1 MEEEKELSYEDRTD
15 IFARYTKAEVDKL
28 FEKLRRIVYQCIDD
42 EKRWRDKTNRDK
54 EIIMAEIRNEHDEE
68 NRTLKSI
75 LKYSV
80 ATLHSDLELERYK
93 KFCDQHEECRLKTK
107 IDGGKMPYVVQYG
120 TGIGVCTKVY
130 CQACG
135 KFEDITD
142 NSVW

>member
-93 KFCDQHEECRLKTK
+93 KFCERHEECRLKTK

-142 NSVW
+142 SSVW

>member
-15 IFARYTKAEVDKL
+15 IFARYTKVEVDKL

-93 KFCDQHEECRLKTK
+93 KFCERHEECRLKTK

-142 NSVW
+142 SSVW

>member
-93 KFCDQHEECRLKTK
+93 KFCEQHEECRLKTK

-142 NSVW
+142 SSVW

>member
-15 IFARYTKAEVDKL
+15 IFVRYTKAEVDKL

-42 EKRWRDKTNRDK
+42 EKRWRDKANRDK

-93 KFCDQHEECRLKTK
+93 KFCEQHEECRLKTK

-142 NSVW
+142 SSVW

>member
-1 MEEEKELSYEDRTD
+1 MEEEKGLSYEDRTD
-15 IFARYTKAEVDKL
+15 IFTRYTKAEVDKL

-93 KFCDQHEECRLKTK
+93 KFCEQHEECRLKTK

-142 NSVW
+142 SSVW

>member
-15 IFARYTKAEVDKL
+15 IFVRYTKAEVDKL

-42 EKRWRDKTNRDK
+42 EKRWRDKANRDK
-54 EIIMAEIRNEHDEE
+54 EVIMAEIRNEHDEE

-93 KFCDQHEECRLKTK
+93 KFCEQHEECRLKTK
-107 IDGGKMPYVVQYG
+107 IDGGKMPYVIQYG

-142 NSVW
+142 FDIW

>member
-28 FEKLRRIVYQCIDD
+28 FEKLRMIVYQCIDD

-93 KFCDQHEECRLKTK
+93 KFCKQHEECRLKTK

-142 NSVW
+142 SSVW

>member
-15 IFARYTKAEVDKL
+15 IFTKFTKNEVDKI
-28 FEKLRRIVYQCIDD
+28 FDQLRRSVHKCIDD
-42 EKRWRDKTNRDK
+42 EKRWRNKAHSDK
-54 EIIMAEIRNEHDEE
+54 ELIIAEIRNEHDAE
-68 NRTLKSI
+68 NRMLKTE
-75 LKYSV
+75 LRYSV

-93 KFCDQHEECRLKTK
+93 SFCEKHSECRLKTK
-107 IDGGKMPYVVQYG
+107 EDGGKMPYVVQYG

-142 NSVW
+142 FDVW

>member
-15 IFARYTKAEVDKL
+15 IFTRYTKAEVDKL
-28 FEKLRRIVYQCIDD
+28 FEKLRRIVHQCIDD
-42 EKRWRDKTNRDK
+42 EKRWRDKANRDK
-54 EIIMAEIRNEHDEE
+54 EVIMAEIRNEHDEE
-68 NRTLKSI
+68 NKTLKSM

-93 KFCDQHEECRLKTK
+93 KFCEQHEACRLKAK

-142 NSVW
+142 SSVW

>member
-15 IFARYTKAEVDKL
+15 IFTRYTKAEVDKL
-28 FEKLRRIVYQCIDD
+28 FEKLRRIVHQCIDD
-42 EKRWRDKTNRDK
+42 EKRWRDKANRDK
-54 EIIMAEIRNEHDEE
+54 EVIMAEIRNEHDEE

-93 KFCDQHEECRLKTK
+93 KFCEQHEKCRLKTK

-142 NSVW
+142 SSVW

>member
-1 MEEEKELSYEDRTD
+1 MEEEKELSYEDKTD

-28 FEKLRRIVYQCIDD
+28 FEKLRRIVHQCIDD
-42 EKRWRDKTNRDK
+42 EKRWRDKANRDK
-54 EIIMAEIRNEHDEE
+54 EVIMAEIRNENDEE
-68 NRTLKSI
+68 NKTLKSI

-93 KFCDQHEECRLKTK
+93 KFCEQHEECRLKAK

-142 NSVW
+142 SSVW